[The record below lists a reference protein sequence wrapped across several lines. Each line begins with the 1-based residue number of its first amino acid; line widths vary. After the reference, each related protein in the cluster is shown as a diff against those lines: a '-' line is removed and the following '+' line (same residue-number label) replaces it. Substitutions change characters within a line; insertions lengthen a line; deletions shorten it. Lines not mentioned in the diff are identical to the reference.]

1 MANSVIAKGDAT
13 ITINPQE
20 TEAKLIFTP
29 DPDGLGW
36 DVDAVNKLA
45 AENNLTPPLNPKDLE
60 AFLSKAG
67 RAKTK
72 DPHEMLIY
80 QGLLPEEAVPEAI
93 AWEAL
98 PVPADM
104 AVFQK
109 ETLDAASL
117 PELFRV
123 KVERIKKEK
132 IVKKPGALPFMPVKE
147 ETVVTYDK
155 KETREEVMVD
165 PVVKEIKYADKG
177 KKLGTVTP
185 PKPGKPGK
193 SVFGRPLQPQPLPE
207 GGFLLGAGIGREKND
222 LVAQA
227 SGFVR
232 IGENWADMLALAK
245 PSWEIRTGA
254 DGLTLFFTFHPG
266 DPRFAPPKAEDILAE
281 AKAKGAA
288 EESLVSSDSLDG
300 EIQEAL
306 KTNIPLEAFPL
317 LQAWEATARVDIN
330 PDNTKAALYLRKGT
344 GGYQPLEMKAISQV
358 LKDSKVQVAEP
369 EKLKEAINSFLQ
381 SKALELKDYVLA
393 QGKPSTRGKDK
404 ELELSVPLLPENQA
418 KVIRE
423 RLKGWWDEIRAG
435 EDGLLPDEITGFA
448 LVEKGAVVGK
458 VSASS
463 DGEAGQDIFGKVIP
477 GLPGNDP
484 DLKLF
489 RGLELHGSTITA
501 GKPGLLLIKAED
513 RNFRA
518 KLVDYQDAKV
528 AVHISS
534 DAMEA
539 RADLIPEAGAGID
552 LSPENV
558 LKVLNAIGVKK
569 GIDKDTVEKACAVA
583 KAKGSV
589 AGVIVATGVLPVAK
603 GGSAVKWL
611 VPVSPPQLAGEDGT
625 GEAPGKTVQVKANT
639 PIAELSEPA
648 AEGKSGFDV
657 KGNEIPSDKGAAF
670 VLEHDDS
677 ITEEACGPGKRLVA
691 AKPGELS
698 FDGKVLEIASHKEI
712 NGDVGPATGS
722 INFPGEVKI
731 SGKVL
736 PGFAVIGGLSVFVGG
751 VAEGALISS
760 GGKATIA
767 QGIKGGSKGVVRAH
781 TAIEAAFSE
790 KATLMSVGDIDLKN
804 GSIISFIKTNGKL
817 TIAAEKG
824 KLIGGVCQARNG
836 IDAAN
841 VGSETGGRTEISF
854 GQDYLIKDQIEAT
867 EEQINKAKSDIAKV
881 DVKIKVSIKNPESLE
896 RVRVVKVKLI
906 KNLEQ
911 LNLKLFT
918 LREKFEEHHESE
930 LRVRGTIYPGVVIE
944 SHGRYYEIKQ
954 SRSNVVFYFARDA
967 GRIMEKALI

>member
-1 MANSVIAKGDAT
+1 MANSVIAKGDAS
-13 ITINPQE
+13 ISINPQE
-20 TEAKLIFTP
+20 TEAKLVFTP

-36 DVDAVNKLA
+36 DADAVNKLA
-45 AENNLTPPLNPKDLE
+45 GENNLTPPLNPKVLE
-60 AFLSKAG
+60 PLLQKAS

-72 DPHEMLIY
+72 DPLDMIIY
-80 QGLLPEEAVPEAI
+80 QGLPPEEAVPETI

-98 PVPADM
+98 LVPADM
-104 AVFQK
+104 EPFRQ
-109 ETLDAASL
+109 ETLDAASP
-117 PELFRV
+117 PELFRI

-147 ETVVTYDK
+147 ETVVSYDK
-155 KETREEVMVD
+155 KETREAVTVD
-165 PVVKEIKYADKG
+165 PAVKEIKYADKG

-193 SVFGRPLQPQPLPE
+193 SVFGKPLQPQPLPE
-207 GGFLLGAGIGREKND
+207 GGFLLGRGISREKLD
-222 LVAQA
+222 IVAQV

-232 IGENWADMLALAK
+232 IGENWADMVALAK
-245 PSWEIRTGA
+245 PVWEIRTGG

-266 DPRFAPPKAEDILAE
+266 DPRFPPPRAEDILAE
-281 AKAKGAA
+281 VKARGAA
-288 EESLVSSDSLDG
+288 EDSLVSADSLDS
-300 EIQEAL
+300 EIREAV

-317 LQAWEATARVDIN
+317 LQAWEALARVDIN
-330 PDNTKAALYLRKGT
+330 PDNTKATLYLRKGT
-344 GGYQPLEMKAISQV
+344 GGYQALEMKAIGQV

-369 EKLKEAINSFLQ
+369 EKLKEALAAFMQ
-381 SKALELKDYVLA
+381 SKDLELKEYVLA
-393 QGKPSTRGKDK
+393 EGKPSARGKDK
-404 ELELSVPLLPENQA
+404 ELSLSVPLLPEEDA
-418 KVIRE
+418 KAIRE

-458 VSASS
+458 VTASS
-463 DGEAGQDIFGKVIP
+463 EGEAGQDIFGKTIP

-518 KLVDYQDAKV
+518 KLVDYQDAKI

-539 RADLIPEAGAGID
+539 RADLVPEAGAGIA

-558 LKVLNAIGVKK
+558 LKVLNAVGVKK

-583 KAKGSV
+583 KARGSV
-589 AGVIVATGVLPVAK
+589 TGVIVATGGLPVAK
-603 GGSAVKWL
+603 GGSSVKWL
-611 VPVSPPQLAGEDGT
+611 VPVTPPQLAGEDGA
-625 GEAPGKTVQVKANT
+625 GEAPGKTVQVKAGT
-639 PIAELSEPA
+639 VIAELSEAA
-648 AEGKSGFDV
+648 AEGKNGFDV
-657 KGNEIPSDKGAAF
+657 KGNEIPSEKGAAF
-670 VLEHDDS
+670 ALEHDDS
-677 ITEEACGPGKRLVA
+677 IREEDLDMGKRLVA

-698 FDGKVLEIASHKEI
+698 FDGKDLKIASHKEI
-712 NGDVGPATGS
+712 QGDVGPATGS
-722 INFPGEVKI
+722 INFSGEVKI

-760 GGKATIA
+760 GGRVNIA
-767 QGIKGGSKGVVRAH
+767 QGIKGGGKGVVRAH

-790 KATLMSVGDIDLKN
+790 KATLMSVGDINLVK
-804 GSIISFIKTNGKL
+804 GSILSYLKTNGKIII
-817 TIAAEKG
+817 TDANG
-824 KLIGGVCQARNG
+824 KLLGGVCQARDG

-854 GQDYLIKDQIEAT
+854 GQDYLIKDQVGVT
-867 EEQINKAKSDIAKV
+867 EERINRIKEEIVKV
-881 DVKIKVSIKNPESLE
+881 DVKIKSSLNSPEALE
-896 RVRVVKVKLI
+896 SVRPIKVKLM

-911 LNLKLFT
+911 LNLKIFT

-930 LRVRGTIYPGVVIE
+930 LRVRGTIHPGVVIE
-944 SHGRYYEIKQ
+944 SHGRYYEVKQ
-954 SRSNVVFYFARDA
+954 SRSNVVFYFDRAA